1 MLTIKCIDMSLTFSP
16 ETDLIQQWVAAKR
29 DPADIE
35 EELQKKGLDVSSI
48 NAYLREYRRLRNEK
62 RQFTGFVHIAIGAV
76 LGFISCTLTVTNIF
90 PGMFDV
96 ILYGLTTVAILF
108 ICRGLYCI
116 FE

>member
-1 MLTIKCIDMSLTFSP
+1 MSLTTSA
-16 ETDLIQQWVAAKR
+16 DASLIQQWVAAKR
-29 DPADIE
+29 DIETIE
-35 EELQKKGLDVSSI
+35 EELQQKGLDEASI
-48 NAYLREYRRLRNEK
+48 AAYLKEYKRQRNEK
-62 RQFTGFVHIAIGAV
+62 RQFTGFVHIAVGAI

-108 ICRGLYCI
+108 ICRGLYFV